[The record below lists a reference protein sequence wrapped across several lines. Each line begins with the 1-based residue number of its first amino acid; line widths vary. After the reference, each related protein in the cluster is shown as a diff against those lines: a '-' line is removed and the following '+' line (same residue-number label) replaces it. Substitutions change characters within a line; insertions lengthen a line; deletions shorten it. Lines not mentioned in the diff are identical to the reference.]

1 MCFNILVRQYVRLRA
16 DLANDKDEEKD
27 ETCFLQQQIVAKT
40 VDVLES
46 FLGEFHV
53 S

>member
-1 MCFNILVRQYVRLRA
+1 MHDPYVRA
-16 DLANDKDEEKD
+16 ELANDKDEEKD
-27 ETCFLQQQIVAKT
+27 EACFLQKKVVAKT
-40 VDVLES
+40 SDVLES